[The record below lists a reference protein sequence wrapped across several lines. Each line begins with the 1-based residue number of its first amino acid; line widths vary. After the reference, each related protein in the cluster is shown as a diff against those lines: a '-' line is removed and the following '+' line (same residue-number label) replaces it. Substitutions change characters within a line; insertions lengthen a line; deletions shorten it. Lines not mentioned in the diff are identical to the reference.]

1 MFGLVMCKL
10 KALRYYGLGML
21 TKVFTFLVQTS
32 LQLGSKLLKGLG
44 LMSDDVNFLSQ
55 LFRDSMELQAQEA
68 LSKSDDR
75 EYEIMKP
82 LQVLILIS
90 NVIIWSPSEHWRGQF
105 ANNFQYK
112 DWSALNLHQHWIYIT
127 LYCPSF

>member
-21 TKVFTFLVQTS
+21 TKVFTFLMQTS

-90 NVIIWSPSEHWRGQF
+90 NVIIWSPSEH
-105 ANNFQYK
+105 
-112 DWSALNLHQHWIYIT
+112 
-127 LYCPSF
+127 